1 VDGAWVL
8 LKREIQKKH
17 AKPWGN
23 KIQNAIEVVA
33 YLKFEANKYHVA
45 HLNALRHI
53 NNFFHE
59 VKVGDI
65 DRRTYECETVKGS
78 MAKHQL

>member
-1 VDGAWVL
+1 M
-8 LKREIQKKH
+8 
-17 AKPWGN
+17 
-23 KIQNAIEVVA
+23 VA

-45 HLNALRHI
+45 HLNVLQHI

-65 DRRTYECETVKGS
+65 DRRTYECETMKGN
-78 MAKHQL
+78 MAKHQV